1 MTQPES
7 RILIADDDPLL
18 MELLEHKLQARGYKV
33 LKAEDGPTALEAAQQ
48 KQPKLIV
55 LDAMMP
61 GLDGFEVLRRLKGNS
76 GTSGI
81 PVVMLTA
88 RKSEDDVL
96 QGLSLGATDYLV
108 KPFMPQ
114 ELITRI
120 TKILGE
126 QDGTP

>member
-61 GLDGFEVLRRLKGNS
+61 GLDGFEVLRRLKGDS
-76 GTSGI
+76 DTAGI